1 MRSAPFEGA
10 KSVSKEGA
18 LEIVGRGEGHA
29 MRGYFAKTGQV
40 LLPLLEMVEDVR
52 ASIDELM
59 SEVAETFVKQLRSVD
74 R

>member
-1 MRSAPFEGA
+1 
-10 KSVSKEGA
+10 
-18 LEIVGRGEGHA
+18 